1 MDSKKGW
8 FSPRLMILAMGF
20 LLVGGMLPV
29 PFIYGYETRSLQN
42 VDNSAQ
48 EIVSMMKEINKLK
61 HRISFWN
68 LFNGLNLS
76 QDQIEELIAINTE
89 YREKLRESTAK
100 AIKALSE
107 SRVSLEK
114 WEQAIRDGNLPE
126 ERMRQA
132 GRASHITKEFYQ
144 QLKDIK
150 EPFLSRLNNVF
161 TDAQKEVI
169 RGFKPCVVPPTDLRD
184 PIRVGQA
191 SSNEYAV
198 RMLKRIRSIP
208 SQKFPSALDRIV
220 DIHADKISRRYRLT
234 DNEIEQERQ
243 RMRDFLKKV
252 YYMDDV
258 DFEMN
263 KEELADE
270 FKYKDKVEL
279 LREDLR
285 NIQQELHRTQ
295 KVRDPVGTSKIVRY
309 FLDPEIIPLL
319 QYRLNLLRS
328 SN

>member
-1 MDSKKGW
+1 MGFKKRCCLVR
-8 FSPRLMILAMGF
+8 PLVLLVGF
-20 LLVGGMLPV
+20 LLVGGISFSPIL
-29 PFIYGYETRSLQN
+29 YGYEVQPLQSG
-42 VDNSAQ
+42 DDSAQ
-48 EIVSMMKEINKLK
+48 KLVSTMREINRLK

-76 QDQIEELIAINTE
+76 REQIEELIAINTE
-89 YREKLRESTAK
+89 YKEKLQESIAK
-100 AIKALSE
+100 AIKVLSE
-107 SRVSLEK
+107 SRESLKK
-114 WEQAIRDGNLPE
+114 WEQAVRDGNLPPE
-126 ERMRQA
+126 EMKQA
-132 GRASHITKEFYQ
+132 GRASRMTKEFHQ
-144 QLKDIK
+144 QFKDIK
-150 EPFLSRLNNVF
+150 EPFLARLNNVF

-169 RGFKPCVVPPTDLRD
+169 KGFKPCVVPPHDLRD

-208 SQKFPSALDRIV
+208 SQKFPTVLDRIV
-220 DIHADKISRRYRLT
+220 EVHLDKISRRYRLT
-234 DNEIEQERQ
+234 DEEIAQERQ
-243 RMRDFLKKV
+243 RMRELLKKV

-270 FKYKDKVEL
+270 FKYKDKVEV

-285 NIQQELHRTQ
+285 NIQQELYRTQ

-319 QYRLNLLRS
+319 QYRLKLLD
-328 SN
+328 NNQ

>member
-1 MDSKKGW
+1 MGFKKRWCFPGMLI
-8 FSPRLMILAMGF
+8 SIMLGF
-20 LLVGGMLPV
+20 LLGGGILQSPV
-29 PFIYGYETRSLQN
+29 LYGDEVLSLQN
-42 VDNSAQ
+42 GEEPTQRLISDMRA
-48 EIVSMMKEINKLK
+48 INRLK

-76 QDQIEELIAINTE
+76 REQIEELIAINTE
-89 YREKLRESTAK
+89 YKEKLQESVAK

-107 SRVSLEK
+107 SRASLEK
-114 WEQAIRDGNLPE
+114 WEQTIRDGNLPE
-126 ERMRQA
+126 ERMKEA
-132 GRASHITKEFYQ
+132 GRASRITKEFRQ
-144 QLKDIK
+144 QFKDIK
-150 EPFLSRLNNVF
+150 EPFLARLNDVF

-169 RGFKPCVVPPTDLRD
+169 KGFKPCVVPPNDLRD

-198 RMLKRIRSIP
+198 RILKRIRSIP
-208 SQKFPSALDRIV
+208 SQKFSFALDRIV
-220 DIHADKISRRYRLT
+220 DVHLDKISRRYRLT
-234 DNEIEQERQ
+234 DDEIAQERQ
-243 RMRDFLKKV
+243 RMREMLKKV

-270 FKYKDKVEL
+270 FKYKDKLEV
-279 LREDLR
+279 LRDDLR
-285 NIQQELHRTQ
+285 NIQQELYRTQ

-319 QYRLNLLRS
+319 QYRLNLLQ